1 MDAGMRF
8 ETDNLGKLHIAN
20 PYAVVRWADR
30 WGQRW
35 EHKKGEVRK
44 IADGEQWL
52 P

>member
-1 MDAGMRF
+1 VAWW
-8 ETDNLGKLHIAN
+8 T
-20 PYAVVRWADR
+20 DR

-44 IADGEQWL
+44 IADGEQWN